1 MLFLIHKI
9 AKNEL
14 KKYSYYFQEL
24 PRAQSRVGALKG
36 AALKAFCIALCT
48 FLNYIGDISGGLLID
63 VGSGPTLY
71 QVLSGCEVFKLEGW
85 SLTSSPSMCIV
96 LSQWPQMPSRPANAE
111 HQAESGSPDLDTFTK
126 ALGHISKLL
135 RPGGQLLLIGALQES
150 FYFGVCASLQ
160 EQGFTLIRLEVYTL
174 PRYMWGTD
182 DTNNGRWCFFVKA
195 KED

>member
-1 MLFLIHKI
+1 KPRPDLESK
-9 AKNEL
+9 AKTNPD
-14 KKYSYYFQEL
+14 QE
-24 PRAQSRVGALKG
+24 PNSK
-36 AALKAFCIALCT
+36 F
-48 FLNYIGDISGGLLID
+48 Y
-63 VGSGPTLY
+63 P
-71 QVLSGCEVFKLEGW
+71 VLSGCEVFKLEG
-85 SLTSSPSMCIV
+85 PSEWTEKAARLHEVVSDV
-96 LSQWPQMPSRPANAE
+96 LPIDVHRAQPMAPD
-111 HQAESGSPDLDTFTK
+111 AESGSPDLDTFTK

-150 FYFGVCASLQ
+150 FYFGGPAQVCASLQ

>member
-14 KKYSYYFQEL
+14 KKYSYYFQE
-24 PRAQSRVGALKG
+24 RRTEG
-36 AALKAFCIALCT
+36 
-48 FLNYIGDISGGLLID
+48 GDISGGLLID

-71 QVLSGCEVFKLEGW
+71 QVLSGCEVFKLEGRRLDSMRW

-150 FYFGVCASLQ
+150 FYFGGPVMIPV

>member
-1 MLFLIHKI
+1 LITFQSIGMLFLIHKI

-14 KKYSYYFQEL
+14 KKYSYYFQERRTEGDHLHQPLLL
-24 PRAQSRVGALKG
+24 PP
-36 AALKAFCIALCT
+36 
-48 FLNYIGDISGGLLID
+48 GDISGGLLID

-71 QVLSGCEVFKLEGW
+71 QVLSGCEVFTPLNGQRRR
-85 SLTSSPSMCIV
+85 LDSMRC
-96 LSQWPQMPSRPANAE
+96 
-111 HQAESGSPDLDTFTK
+111 GSPDLDTFTK

-150 FYFGVCASLQ
+150 FYFGGPVMIPV